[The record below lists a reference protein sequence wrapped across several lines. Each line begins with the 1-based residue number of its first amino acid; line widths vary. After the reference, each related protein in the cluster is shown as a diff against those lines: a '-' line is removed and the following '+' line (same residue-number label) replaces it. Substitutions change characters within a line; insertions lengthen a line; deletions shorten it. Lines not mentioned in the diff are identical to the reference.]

1 MELKEYVQPLGKWW
15 WLIAAATLIAAASA
29 FLATRPQPAIYE
41 AQALVMVSNALEN
54 PNPSGLGLALIEP
67 LANAYANLADR
78 KLIRDRVM
86 ASLGISHLP
95 EYTVSVEPKT
105 TLIEINVIDT
115 SPERAQAVANE
126 VARQLVLQSPS
137 GSGSPLS
144 LRQDFV
150 QTELDE
156 LERQIVE
163 TRDELV
169 DRNQQ
174 LAGLFSARQIADMQL
189 QIAALESKLRSLQ
202 SNYAVLLQNTERGA
216 INSLQIVETADLPAQ
231 PIGPNKGLTIL
242 LAATI
247 GFALATAAAYL
258 LEYLDDTV
266 RYPQLLQKTL
276 GVPVLAAVPEITP
289 DLLKQTPGL
298 AIDGRSSAGQA
309 YRILRT
315 NLQFAAVDHK
325 LRILLVTSPNPAEG
339 KTQTA
344 ASLAAFLAEAEQRV
358 VLVDADLHRPRQHQI
373 FGLANNVGLTTA
385 LLARDTELE
394 PLLRDTP
401 VPRLQVLTSGPLP
414 PDPAPLLGSRRMG
427 ALLNELSLRADIVVL
442 DLPPMHAVA
451 DATILVPYVDGV
463 ILVAEAGHTRI
474 GALRRAVESLRQV
487 NAPLLGIVLNRVSER
502 GQGYY
507 AGYYR
512 YQDYASDGG
521 RGQGTR
527 RRFKHA
533 GGAAG
538 PTSHPQPTPTPQPD
552 PPGNAI

>member
-29 FLATRPQPAIYE
+29 FLATRQQPLIY
-41 AQALVMVSNALEN
+41 QTRTTMMVGNAFA
-54 PNPSGLGLALIEP
+54 NPSSYYDSYLTQQFATTYADIVQRDNIRQATMAALGLEFLPGYAAKALPNSQLVE
-67 LANAYANLADR
+67 
-78 KLIRDRVM
+78 
-86 ASLGISHLP
+86 ISV
-95 EYTVSVEPKT
+95 T
-105 TLIEINVIDT
+105 DT
-115 SPERAQAVANE
+115 DPARAQAVANE
-126 VARQLVLQSPS
+126 LVNQLAKLSTAGTSRDNQQRQAFINAQLNELETKIQET
-137 GSGSPLS
+137 
-144 LRQDFV
+144 QDQITEK
-150 QTELDE
+150 QTELA
-156 LERQIVE
+156 
-163 TRDELV
+163 
-169 DRNQQ
+169 N
-174 LAGLFSARQIADMQL
+174 LFSARQIDDTQNQIGGL
-189 QIAALESKLRSLQ
+189 QNKLATLQANYAALL
-202 SNYAVLLQNTERGA
+202 SNTAQGAVNTVNVLEA
-216 INSLQIVETADLPAQ
+216 ATLPTA
-231 PIGPNKGLTIL
+231 PIGPNKRATVL
-242 LAATI
+242 LAAVI
-247 GFALATAAAYL
+247 GFVLAAGAAYL

-315 NLQFAAVDHK
+315 NLQFAGVDHK

-373 FGLANNVGLTTA
+373 FGLANNMGLTTA

-463 ILVAEAGHTRI
+463 ILVAEAGRTRI

-527 RRFKHA
+527 RRFKRA
-533 GGAAG
+533 GGAPG
-538 PTSHPQPTPTPQPD
+538 PTSLPQPTPTPQPD